1 MVCSEKFC
9 FIEKKFYLCVD
20 MNWVPTVCEGRN
32 SFVFCIEKKDIFDI
46 MAKEIIYLTAEG
58 YKKLKDDLDHMRSVE
73 RPAISAAIAE
83 ARDKGDLS
91 ENAEYDAAREAQG
104 MLEMR
109 IAKLEDTLANARIID
124 ESKIDKSKVQILST
138 VTLRNMKTDKTVT
151 YTIVS
156 ENEANL
162 REGKLAIGT
171 PIAKALLGKKKGE
184 QVEVTVPAG
193 TIPFEILDITI

>member
-1 MVCSEKFC
+1 
-9 FIEKKFYLCVD
+9 
-20 MNWVPTVCEGRN
+20 
-32 SFVFCIEKKDIFDI
+32 
-46 MAKEIIYLTAEG
+46 MAQINYLTAEG
-58 YKKLKDDLDHMRSVE
+58 YKKLKDELDHMRSVE
-73 RPAISAAIAE
+73 RPAAAAAIAE

-104 MLEMR
+104 LLEMR
-109 IAKLEDTLANARIID
+109 IAQLEATLNNSRVID
-124 ESKIDKSKVQILST
+124 ESKIQKDKVQILSK
-138 VTLRNMKTDKTVT
+138 VTLLNYNNKREVT

-184 QVEVTVPAG
+184 VVEVSVPAG
-193 TIPFEILDITI
+193 IIKFEILDISI